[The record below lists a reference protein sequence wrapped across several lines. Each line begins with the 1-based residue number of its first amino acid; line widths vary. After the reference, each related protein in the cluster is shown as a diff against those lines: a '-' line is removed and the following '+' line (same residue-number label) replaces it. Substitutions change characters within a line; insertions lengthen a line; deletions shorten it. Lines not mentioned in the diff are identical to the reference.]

1 MLTKEERAE
10 LDTIRD
16 RLWEMELKVDRV
28 LTIVK
33 GIAIGIAIGG
43 VVFGFVT
50 VKDLLS
56 MAK

>member
-56 MAK
+56 ITK